1 MRSNLLA
8 LLEEC
13 STLVALLAKRS
24 NLFALLAENLN
35 HLTTPPF
42 FICHSFYFYLPS
54 FLLLSATFF
63 SFICRP
69 FSTSLSDRLSPRAK
83 LQESARHTTRVRT
96 PNDSSPSAVGTR
108 VLKRNES
115 TRTITIPL
123 KTNEINHLSHQS
135 PYVTSKHLANSFMP
149 RTNTDR
155 LGISFAEEERP
166 C

>member
-8 LLEEC
+8 LLAEC

-42 FICHSFYFYLPS
+42 FICHSFYFYLAS
-54 FLLLSATFF
+54 FLLLSASFF

-69 FSTSLSDRLSPRAK
+69 FSTSLSDHLSPRAK
-83 LQESARHTTRVRT
+83 LRESARHTTRVRT

-108 VLKRNES
+108 VRKRNES

-123 KTNEINHLSHQS
+123 KTNDINHLNMQHIHAKLSRL
-135 PYVTSKHLANSFMP
+135 PRFFMP
-149 RTNTDR
+149 RTNTD
-155 LGISFAEEERP
+155 
-166 C
+166 

>member
-8 LLEEC
+8 LLAEC
-13 STLVALLAKRS
+13 STLVALLAK
-24 NLFALLAENLN
+24 NLN

-42 FICHSFYFYLPS
+42 FICHSFYFYLAS

-69 FSTSLSDRLSPRAK
+69 FSTSLSDHLSPRAK
-83 LQESARHTTRVRT
+83 LRESARHTTRVRT

-108 VLKRNES
+108 VRKRNES

-123 KTNEINHLSHQS
+123 KNNEINHLSHQS
-135 PYVTSKHLANSFMP
+135 PYVTSKHLPNSFMP
-149 RTNTDR
+149 LTNTDR
-155 LGISFAEEERP
+155 LGISFAEERQSALVRGIKTSL
-166 C
+166 